1 MKNHEIIILPPHVL
15 QLFAQLTDIHSRLRP
30 HSPELAQF
38 GQLAWLSWQ
47 TGSVVGPVY
56 GGGVD

>member
-1 MKNHEIIILPPHVL
+1 MKNHEIIILPPQVL

-47 TGSVVGPVY
+47 TGSVVGLVY